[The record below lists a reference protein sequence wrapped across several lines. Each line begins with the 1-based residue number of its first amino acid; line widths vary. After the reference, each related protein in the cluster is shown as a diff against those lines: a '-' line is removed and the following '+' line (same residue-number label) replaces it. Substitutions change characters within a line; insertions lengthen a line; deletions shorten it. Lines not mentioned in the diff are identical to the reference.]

1 MESKENFKKKLL
13 NNNFNLL
20 YLLKKNNLNP
30 YEDITAIPDSI
41 GERTKYRN
49 FRKDVTRI
57 LAKTICE
64 YIDDFGAV
72 LRNDIND
79 CFLEEINSLQEK
91 KYSEARSTF
100 FVRSIISP
108 QTEFNS
114 LIYQEGIKK
123 NKNGIKKFGTG
134 NKYKLEFSNTLSYS
148 FSTIFYKNEDDAR
161 DYLFSKFG
169 KVKRSNKLNNVPKI
183 KDSIIT
189 TKPNNTEESLEKK
202 VNNLKSIEEMSEKE
216 VLGFESD
223 AEYKKWVKG
232 RDEFFKENGNGW
244 WYETENKLKRKK
256 SNSKK

>member
-91 KYSEARSTF
+91 KYSEVRSTF

-134 NKYKLEFSNTLSYS
+134 NKYKLKFSNTLSYS

-161 DYLFSKFG
+161 NYLFSKFG
-169 KVKRSNKLNNVPKI
+169 KVKRSSKINNVPII
-183 KDSIIT
+183 KKEIIE
-189 TKPNNTEESLEKK
+189 TKSNNTEESLEEK
-202 VNNLKSIEEMSEKE
+202 VKPVKSMEDMSEKE
-216 VLGFESD
+216 ALGFESD
-223 AEYKKWVKG
+223 VEYKKWVKG
-232 RDEFFKENGNGW
+232 RDELFKKNGNGW
-244 WYETENKLKRKK
+244 WYQTEDRLAGRNGD
-256 SNSKK
+256 SKK